1 MADPVFDPAVFD
13 AALFGGEG
21 VLFDDAVF
29 DAAMFDVGSASSLPI
44 SVLMAANVQLGAG
57 YASA

>member
-13 AALFGGEG
+13 AALFSGEG

-29 DAAMFDVGSASSLPI
+29 DAAMFDVGSTALPI